1 MERAVAVTVLAVLAS
16 ACTIEYAPPDARQAR
31 AVPDTDTTL
40 VLAELR
46 AYYRDLSN
54 RDWVLFASHFWEGA
68 TITTIWQP
76 PGAAE
81 REVWHTT
88 VPEFVAAA
96 PQGPGSREIFEE
108 SMLDARIRVAGDLAQ
123 AWVRYRA
130 RFGDP
135 GSVEEWEGVDAVTL
149 MRHEE
154 RWRIASLAFVSTG
167 EGS

>member
-1 MERAVAVTVLAVLAS
+1 MERAAALTVLAVLAG

-31 AVPDTDTTL
+31 TASDADTTL

-54 RDWVLFASHFWEGA
+54 RDWARFAGHFWDGA

-76 PGAAE
+76 PGADAPG
-81 REVWHTT
+81 VWYTT

-96 PQGPGSREIFEE
+96 PQGPDSKAIFEE
-108 SMLDARIRVAGDLAQ
+108 AMLDARIRVAGNLAQ

-135 GSVEEWEGVDAVTL
+135 GAIQEWEGSDAITL
-149 MRHEE
+149 MRHQG
-154 RWRIASLAFVSTG
+154 RWRIASLAFASDG